1 MALIKCPECA
11 NGVST
16 EAMAC
21 PQCGFPITQQNNN
34 INEKKIIPKGKV
46 RCRNCASIVKPQSMN
61 AGCGSIIIAILLLC
75 LGIIPGIIYIIW
87 ESSRKQCPKCKLSI
101 K

>member
-1 MALIKCPECA
+1 MALIKCPECM
-11 NGVST
+11 NDVST
-16 EAMAC
+16 AAAAC
-21 PQCGFPITQQNNN
+21 PQCGFPITQQKNNL
-34 INEKKIIPKGKV
+34 NEPEIIPKGMV
-46 RCRNCASIVKPQSMN
+46 RCRNCSSIVKPRLMHASY
-61 AGCGSIIIAILLLC
+61 SSFIIAILLLC